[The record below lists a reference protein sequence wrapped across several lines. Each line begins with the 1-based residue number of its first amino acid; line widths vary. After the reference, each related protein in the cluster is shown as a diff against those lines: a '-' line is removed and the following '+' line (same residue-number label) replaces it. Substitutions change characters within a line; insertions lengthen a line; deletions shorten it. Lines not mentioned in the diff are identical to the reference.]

1 MGSRSLRARRITQIT
16 VHKKLTPWC
25 HGATLGEAVVESA
38 GGGRGDVNDSL
49 DGVQHSAQSVDLLG
63 RAADI
68 YRDSE
73 ST

>member
-1 MGSRSLRARRITQIT
+1 M
-16 VHKKLTPWC
+16 
-25 HGATLGEAVVESA
+25 GEAVVESA